1 MTRGELEIPMRSST
15 WKLQGRD
22 TFAGEEYALDGE
34 FDSEDAAIAAAKA
47 CLDELDRSQPIASS
61 GGQDGIQD
69 HVYVVRPDGTRFRVR
84 P

>member
-1 MTRGELEIPMRSST
+1 MKSGT

-22 TFAGEEYALDGE
+22 TFAHEDYDLDGE
-34 FDSEDAAIAAAKA
+34 FDSEDEAIAAAKV
-47 CLDELDRSQPIASS
+47 CLDDLERTQPTASS

-69 HVYVVRPDGTRFRVR
+69 HVYIIRPDGTRFRVR